1 MSSFPL
7 VRYIYVISE
16 SSQQRQT
23 RGSSN
28 GGLFHRQRDSN
39 NSSNSS
45 NRNNSSNSIR
55 PLPEKAS
62 EAAVLPSSASQQLLR
77 REAADLSQ
85 PSRAADQWRQRRGRG
100 SHEETLFLNGWSSQF
115 LSSQDISLH
124 VVSQV

>member
-1 MSSFPL
+1 MSSFSL

-39 NSSNSS
+39 NSK
-45 NRNNSSNSIR
+45 NSSNSIR
-55 PLPEKAS
+55 PLPEKAA